1 MNFKITTFWSF
12 YFNLLNA
19 LLFAYCDSQELPKK
33 VEGHN
38 GRISILF
45 ETEEFKFSKNAK
57 QNFFVFK
64 EFIQKFCFKKMRLKF
79 SSIEGI
85 SLKIVKAKRTK
96 IEDYIGVIEIENY
109 VNIFYNTL
117 KFFLLKNGDF
127 FVVVVDKEGNTLCEK
142 TCIKGRNLSYERE
155 IINFSEKVESP
166 TKPRT
171 EDDFIQHIQ
180 DSMPKI
186 EPTMI
191 KAKSWTEVVRG
202 DYVQRI
208 RDSMPMSVKNSF

>member
-12 YFNLLNA
+12 YSNLLNA

-45 ETEEFKFSKNAK
+45 ETEEFKFSKNPKHAK

-64 EFIQKFCFKKMRLKF
+64 EFIQKFCFKKMRLRF
-79 SSIEGI
+79 SSIEGV
-85 SLKIVKAKRTK
+85 SLKIVEAKGTK
-96 IEDYIGVIEIENY
+96 VSDYVGVIEIENY
-109 VNIFYNTL
+109 INIFYNTL

-127 FVVVVDKEGNTLCEK
+127 FVAVVDKEGNTLCEK

-155 IINFSEKVESP
+155 IINFTEKVESP
-166 TKPRT
+166 VKAQS
-171 EDDFIQHIQ
+171 EV
-180 DSMPKI
+180 

-191 KAKSWTEVVRG
+191 KAKPWTEVVRG
-202 DYVQRI
+202 DYVQCI
-208 RDSMPMSVKNSF
+208 RDSMPVSVKDSF